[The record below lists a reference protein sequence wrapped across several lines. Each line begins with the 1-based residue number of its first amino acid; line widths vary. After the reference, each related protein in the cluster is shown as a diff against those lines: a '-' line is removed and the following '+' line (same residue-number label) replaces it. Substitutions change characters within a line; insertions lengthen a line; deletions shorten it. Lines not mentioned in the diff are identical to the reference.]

1 MEVAMLKY
9 TMSIILFA
17 LLATGPASAQQC
29 LHGPNETPDE
39 TSRRHQALTAARTV
53 NTLQANQ
60 PGARNRSYLRHV
72 DLDGSSYAQNLRQST
87 NETLKRISLRPED
100 EILPKWKLTL
110 DVTESG
116 YWFMIK
122 DLADPCGFAYIS
134 NQTGLIFNSAPIQ

>member
-1 MEVAMLKY
+1 MLKC
-9 TMSIILFA
+9 TVSFMLFA
-17 LLATGPASAQQC
+17 SLAMRPASAQQC
-29 LHGPNETPDE
+29 LHGLNETPDE
-39 TSRRHQALTAARTV
+39 TSRRQQALTAAWTV
-53 NTLQANQ
+53 NTLEANQ

-87 NETLKRISLRPED
+87 NETLKRIALRPED

-110 DVTESG
+110 DVTENG

-134 NQTGLIFNSAPIQ
+134 NQAGVIFNSAPIQ